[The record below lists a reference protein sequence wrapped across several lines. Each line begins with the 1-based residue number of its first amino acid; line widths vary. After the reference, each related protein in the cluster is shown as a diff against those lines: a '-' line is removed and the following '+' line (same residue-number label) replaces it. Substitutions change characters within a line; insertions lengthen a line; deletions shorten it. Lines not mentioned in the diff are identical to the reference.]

1 MANNAGRTGICC
13 PVIRLNYSKKEL
25 AERLGV
31 QGSSIGRELNKMRQE
46 GLLAYDARSI
56 TLKNLKLDQ
65 D

>member
-13 PVIRLNYSKKEL
+13 PVIRLHYSKKEL

-31 QGSSIGRELNKMRQE
+31 QRSSLGRELNKMRRE
-46 GLLAYDARSI
+46 GLLEYDARTI
-56 TLKNLKLDQ
+56 TLKNLKPDQ